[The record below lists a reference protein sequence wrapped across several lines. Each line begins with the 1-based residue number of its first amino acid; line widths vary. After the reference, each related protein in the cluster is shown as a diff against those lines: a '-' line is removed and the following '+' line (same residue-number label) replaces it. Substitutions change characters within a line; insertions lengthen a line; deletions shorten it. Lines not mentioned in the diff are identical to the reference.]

1 MIQYFKNLLSRLF
14 GPKQDPQ
21 LARMKDLVNYQPSE
35 ETRKATEGLVLVKTL
50 PPEIEKIFSDQKSE
64 IEDQFQ
70 TINWSLVSYGAK
82 MACIQIAKA
91 DLTKQSELKL
101 RDNEQK

>member
-1 MIQYFKNLLSRLF
+1 MIQYFKNLFNRLF

-35 ETRKATEGLVLVKTL
+35 EARKTLGGLVKTL
-50 PPEIEKIFSDQKSE
+50 PPEIEKIFTDQKSE

-91 DLTKQSELKL
+91 DLTKQSNLKL
-101 RDNEQK
+101 RDNE